1 MPETSETS
9 LYPPPLTYAESVD
22 LRRRI
27 EHAIDGAQAAFI
39 AAHVACDARGT
50 PINGPDP
57 RAVFAETVFTLARML
72 ARAGLDLTDAR
83 VPEAHLARLE
93 AELEARDTT
102 ARCKLTTDAD
112 TEAARRRQPSQPI
125 ESYWPLRDD

>member
-1 MPETSETS
+1 MPET
-9 LYPPPLTYAESVD
+9 YPLPLTYAESVD

-27 EHAIDGAQAAFI
+27 EHAVDGAQAAFI
-39 AAHVACDARGT
+39 AAHVTCDARGT
-50 PINGPDP
+50 PTSGPDP

-93 AELEARDTT
+93 AELETRDTA
-102 ARCKLTTDAD
+102 ARCNLIASTDI
-112 TEAARRRQPSQPI
+112 EAA
-125 ESYWPLRDD
+125 